1 MTEWKYTLE
10 CGHILVF
17 HREVKLK
24 EEKRWCKRCH
34 ELRKVVKVKVEKF
47 IQKKLKET
55 QPKEKKEVKG

>member
-1 MTEWKYTLE
+1 MSAWKYTLE

-24 EEKRWCKRCH
+24 DGKRWCKRCH

-47 IQKKLKET
+47 IQKKLKEA
-55 QPKEKKEVKG
+55 QP